1 MRWTS
6 EHDVIFLRE
15 VLVHEPW
22 KQKYGSQER
31 GKVWE
36 KIAESLNGLNTVC
49 ELYFKVT
56 QRSVRDRYKLL
67 VDNFKKRER
76 EEDAASGISPEETES
91 DIALADIIE
100 RFEEADEMHKK
111 QTDEK
116 KSKNE
121 ADTHKAAE
129 MRRRSLETFSESNAR
144 VGNEPVVKKSR
155 NTGSETVQ
163 YLREKSE
170 NELKLRTEELNQRKL
185 EFEASK
191 AQVNLNQQNQ
201 QLMLQNFSQLLQQ
214 QQQQQAALL
223 VLLSKLADQK

>member
-6 EHDVIFLRE
+6 GHDVMFLRE

-31 GKVWE
+31 GKAGE
-36 KIAESLNGLNTVC
+36 KIAESLNGLNNVC

-76 EEDAASGISPEETES
+76 EEAAASGISPEETES

-111 QTDEK
+111 QTDEEK
-116 KSKNE
+116 CKNE
-121 ADTHKAAE
+121 EIHI
-129 MRRRSLETFSESNAR
+129 RL
-144 VGNEPVVKKSR
+144 
-155 NTGSETVQ
+155 
-163 YLREKSE
+163 
-170 NELKLRTEELNQRKL
+170 LK
-185 EFEASK
+185 
-191 AQVNLNQQNQ
+191 
-201 QLMLQNFSQLLQQ
+201 
-214 QQQQQAALL
+214 
-223 VLLSKLADQK
+223 

>member
-1 MRWTS
+1 MLDKLLFSFSFSQQMRWTS

-56 QRSVRDRYKLL
+56 QRSVQNRYKLL

-76 EEDAASGISPEETES
+76 EEAAASGISPEKTES
-91 DIALADIIE
+91 DITVADIIK
-100 RFEEADEMHKK
+100 RFKEADEIHKK
-111 QTDEK
+111 QIDEK
-116 KSKNE
+116 KTKNE

-129 MRRRSLETFSESNAR
+129 MRRCSLEKIFESNAR
-144 VGNEPVVKKSR
+144 LGNEPGVTKFR

-170 NELKLRTEELNQRKL
+170 NELKLRTQELNQRKL
-185 EFEASK
+185 EFGTSK
-191 AQVNLNQQNQ
+191 A
-201 QLMLQNFSQLLQQ
+201 
-214 QQQQQAALL
+214 
-223 VLLSKLADQK
+223 

>member
-1 MRWTS
+1 MTLYFSALEHIVGCFVLKSWIFSVLILLDKLLFSFSFSQQMRWTS
-6 EHDVIFLRE
+6 EHDVMFLRE

-76 EEDAASGISPEETES
+76 EAAASGISPEETQS
-91 DIALADIIE
+91 DTALADIIE

-121 ADTHKAAE
+121 AYT
-129 MRRRSLETFSESNAR
+129 
-144 VGNEPVVKKSR
+144 
-155 NTGSETVQ
+155 
-163 YLREKSE
+163 
-170 NELKLRTEELNQRKL
+170 
-185 EFEASK
+185 
-191 AQVNLNQQNQ
+191 
-201 QLMLQNFSQLLQQ
+201 
-214 QQQQQAALL
+214 
-223 VLLSKLADQK
+223 

>member
-56 QRSVRDRYKLL
+56 QRSVRDRYKIL

-76 EEDAASGISPEETES
+76 EKAAASGISPEETES

-100 RFEEADEMHKK
+100 EADEMHEK

-116 KSKNE
+116 KRKNE
-121 ADTHKAAE
+121 ADT
-129 MRRRSLETFSESNAR
+129 
-144 VGNEPVVKKSR
+144 
-155 NTGSETVQ
+155 
-163 YLREKSE
+163 
-170 NELKLRTEELNQRKL
+170 LKLLK
-185 EFEASK
+185 
-191 AQVNLNQQNQ
+191 
-201 QLMLQNFSQLLQQ
+201 
-214 QQQQQAALL
+214 
-223 VLLSKLADQK
+223 

>member
-6 EHDVIFLRE
+6 GHDVMFLRE

-100 RFEEADEMHKK
+100 RFEEVDEMHFLS
-111 QTDEK
+111 QMLELEMSQWLK
-116 KSKNE
+116 KSKN
-121 ADTHKAAE
+121 
-129 MRRRSLETFSESNAR
+129 
-144 VGNEPVVKKSR
+144 
-155 NTGSETVQ
+155 TGSKTVQ
-163 YLREKSE
+163 YLHGKSD
-170 NELKLRTEELNQRKL
+170 NE
-185 EFEASK
+185 
-191 AQVNLNQQNQ
+191 
-201 QLMLQNFSQLLQQ
+201 
-214 QQQQQAALL
+214 
-223 VLLSKLADQK
+223 

>member
-6 EHDVIFLRE
+6 GHDVMFLRE

-76 EEDAASGISPEETES
+76 EEAAASGISPEETES

-144 VGNEPVVKKSR
+144 LGNEPVVKKSR

-185 EFEASK
+185 EFKASK

>member
-1 MRWTS
+1 MN
-6 EHDVIFLRE
+6 L
-15 VLVHEPW
+15 

-49 ELYFKVT
+49 ELNFKVT
-56 QRSVRDRYKLL
+56 QRSAWDRHKLL
-67 VDNFKKRER
+67 VDNFKKLER
-76 EEDAASGISPEETES
+76 EEAAASGISPEETES
-91 DIALADIIE
+91 DNALADIIE

-111 QTDEK
+111 QTNEK

-121 ADTHKAAE
+121 ADTRKAAE
-129 MRRRSLETFSESNAR
+129 MRCSLETFSKSNDR
-144 VGNEPVVKKSR
+144 IGNEPVVKKSR

-163 YLREKSE
+163 YLGEKSE

-191 AQVNLNQQNQ
+191 AHVNLNQQNQ
-201 QLMLQNFSQLLQQ
+201 QCCKIAVSFCNSSN
-214 QQQQQAALL
+214 
-223 VLLSKLADQK
+223 SKLHF